1 MRGGR
6 DCRLKGGGQAQTLN
20 MKKMLSFYEFMKEML
35 SFWKVIL
42 PKMRFRPTQTL
53 KMKNMLSFCEFMKEM
68 LSFWS
73 GLGKHAGRERL
84 QTEGWRP
91 NANIENE
98 GHVFILRIYEGNAFI
113 LESHT
118 T

>member
-6 DCRLKGGGQAQTLN
+6 DCRLKGGGQAQTLK
-20 MKKMLSFYEFMKEML
+20 MKDMFSFCEFMKEML

-53 KMKNMLSFCEFMKEM
+53 KIKKMLSFYEFVKEL

-73 GLGKHAGRERL
+73 GLGRHAGRERL
-84 QTEGWRP
+84 QT
-91 NANIENE
+91 
-98 GHVFILRIYEGNAFI
+98 
-113 LESHT
+113 
-118 T
+118 